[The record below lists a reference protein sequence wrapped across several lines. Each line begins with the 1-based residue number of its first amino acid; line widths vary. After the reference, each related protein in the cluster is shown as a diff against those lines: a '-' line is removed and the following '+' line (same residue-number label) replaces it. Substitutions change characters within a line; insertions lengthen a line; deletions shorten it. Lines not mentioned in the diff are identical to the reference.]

1 MQQLTAKQARFVEEY
16 LLDANVREAARRAGY
31 NEMVGYRLM
40 RRPEIV
46 EAIRRDQD
54 ARAARMMVSADRVV
68 AELAAIAFSDI
79 TQVLFWDGAAGA
91 AGSDGG
97 DDSEEA
103 GGDAEGEAGD
113 EAGEAGGRRRGT
125 SYRLKRSTT
134 LAPQTAAAICE
145 FHRYSHGALRVR
157 MHDKLPALLLL
168 GRHVG
173 LFGPG
178 AVTKAQLRQ
187 RAMEEEQS
195 ALVDRMADMPAE
207 RRQALR
213 ELLQEAYGRG
223 QRDVAVR

>member
-40 RRPEIV
+40 RRPEII

-54 ARAARMMVSADRVV
+54 ARAARMMVSADRVI

-79 TQVLFWDGAAGA
+79 TQVLFWDGTAGA
-91 AGSDGG
+91 SGSDGG
-97 DDSEEA
+97 DDADSEADDEA
-103 GGDAEGEAGD
+103 GET
-113 EAGEAGGRRRGT
+113 GEAGGRRRGP

-223 QRDVAVR
+223 RRDVAVR